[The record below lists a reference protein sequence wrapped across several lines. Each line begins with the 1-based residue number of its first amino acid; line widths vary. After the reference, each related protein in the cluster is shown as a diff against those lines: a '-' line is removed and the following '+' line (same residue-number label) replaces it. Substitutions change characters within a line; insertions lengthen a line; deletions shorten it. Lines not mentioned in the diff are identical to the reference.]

1 MKADAMLKLNCPKEH
16 MPMSTFLNASPIFG
30 PVRSRRLGLSLGV
43 NMMPASGKICTFDC
57 IYCENGLNAER
68 PCHEPYNTAAV
79 VLDALEAKLHEIAIE
94 GEFPDVITFAGNGE
108 PTAAPEFPQAIAG
121 AVALRDQ
128 LAPNTKIAVL
138 SNGTRADRPQ
148 VHGAL
153 MMVDDNI
160 LKLDTVDP
168 AFIQLLDQ
176 PVGPY
181 DVEHQ
186 IETFASFDGHVII
199 QTIFLTGEYQGKPI
213 DNTGE
218 EYVAPWLA
226 ALERIRPQEATIYTV
241 ARETPVAGL
250 AKAAPE
256 VLDKIAAR
264 VRALGIPC
272 QVSY

>member
-1 MKADAMLKLNCPKEH
+1 
-16 MPMSTFLNASPIFG
+16 MSTFLNASPIFG

-68 PCHEPYNTAAV
+68 PCHEPYNTAAG
-79 VLDALEAKLHEIAIE
+79 VLDALEAKLREMAAE
-94 GEFPDVITFAGNGE
+94 GELPDVITFAGNGE
-108 PTAAPEFPQAIAG
+108 PTAAPDVSAAIAG
-121 AVALRDQ
+121 AIALRDQ

-138 SNGTRADRPQ
+138 SNGTRADQPA
-148 VHGAL
+148 VHDAL

-186 IETFASFDGHVII
+186 IETFASFNGHVII
-199 QTIFLTGEYQGKPI
+199 QTIFLNGEYQASPSITLVKR
-213 DNTGE
+213 TS
-218 EYVAPWLA
+218 
-226 ALERIRPQEATIYTV
+226 ALGSRRCERIRPQEVTIYTV

-250 AKAAPE
+250 AKAAPV
-256 VLDKIAAR
+256 VLDTIAAR

>member
-1 MKADAMLKLNCPKEH
+1 
-16 MPMSTFLNASPIFG
+16 MPTFLNDSPVFG

-43 NMMPASGKICTFDC
+43 NMMPAAGKICTFDC
-57 IYCENGLNAER
+57 LYCENGLNAER
-68 PCHEPYNTAAV
+68 RCAQRHNTAET
-79 VLDALEAKLHEIAIE
+79 VLASLERSLLEMRE
-94 GEFPDVITFAGNGE
+94 TGELPDVITFAGNGE
-108 PTAAPEFPQAIAG
+108 PTAAPEFSE
-121 AVALRDQ
+121 AVAGTVRLRDEI
-128 LAPNTKIAVL
+128 APSCRIAVL
-138 SNGTRADRPQ
+138 SNGTRADVPA
-148 VHGAL
+148 VHDAL
-153 MMVDDNI
+153 MLVDDNI
-160 LKLDTVDP
+160 LKLDTADRSY
-168 AFIQLLDQ
+168 IQLLDR

-186 IETFASFDGHVII
+186 IETFASFNGHVII
-199 QTIFLTGEYQGKPI
+199 QTIFLTGEYQGKLI

-241 ARETPVAGL
+241 ARETPIAGL

-256 VLDKIAAR
+256 VLDAIAAR

>member
-1 MKADAMLKLNCPKEH
+1 
-16 MPMSTFLNASPIFG
+16 MSTFLNASPIFG

-79 VLDALEAKLHEIAIE
+79 VLDALEAKLREMAVE
-94 GEFPDVITFAGNGE
+94 GELPDVITFAGNGE

-121 AVALRDQ
+121 AVALRDE
-128 LAPNTKIAVL
+128 LAPNSKIAVL

-148 VHGAL
+148 VHDAL

-186 IETFASFDGHVII
+186 IETFASFNGHVII
-199 QTIFLTGEYQGKPI
+199 QTMFLTGEYQGKLI

-256 VLDKIAAR
+256 VLDAIAAR
-264 VRALGIPC
+264 VRAIGIPC

>member
-1 MKADAMLKLNCPKEH
+1 
-16 MPMSTFLNASPIFG
+16 MSTFLNASPIFG

-68 PCHEPYNTAAV
+68 PCHEPHNTAAV
-79 VLDALEAKLHEIAIE
+79 VLDALEAKLREMTVE
-94 GEFPDVITFAGNGE
+94 GELPDVITFAGNGE

-148 VHGAL
+148 VHDAL

-186 IETFASFDGHVII
+186 IETFASFGGHAII
-199 QTIFLTGEYQGKPI
+199 QTIFLRGSFEGRTVDDTDEAH
-213 DNTGE
+213 
-218 EYVAPWLA
+218 VAPWLDA
-226 ALERIRPQEATIYTV
+226 IARISPEAVTIYTI
-241 ARETPVAGL
+241 ARETPAPDL
-250 AKAAPE
+250 AKADPQT
-256 VLDKIAAR
+256 LDAIAGR
-264 VRALGIPC
+264 VRALGIAC
-272 QVSY
+272 SVSY

>member
-1 MKADAMLKLNCPKEH
+1 
-16 MPMSTFLNASPIFG
+16 MSTFLNASPIFG

-79 VLDALEAKLHEIAIE
+79 VLDALEAKLREMAAE
-94 GEFPDVITFAGNGE
+94 GELPDVITFAGNGE

-138 SNGTRADRPQ
+138 SNGTHADRPQ
-148 VHGAL
+148 VHDAL

-186 IETFASFDGHVII
+186 IETFASFGGHVII
-199 QTIFLTGEYQGKPI
+199 QTIFLTGEYQGKLI

-241 ARETPVAGL
+241 ARETPVTGL